1 MTDGDGRS
9 LWRDPT
15 AYLLMATAM
24 MAPFDV
30 NVVGPALPT
39 IAETFGLTDARAGL
53 VISMFAVPGILAG
66 PILGML
72 SDRYGRRPVIIPCL
86 LIYGLAGV
94 AVLAVQEF
102 ILVLLLRFVQ
112 GLVGGSILASLAL
125 TVVGDVYEGHT
136 RNTMMGMTSASVTVT
151 AALAPAIGGALA
163 VISWDAP
170 FAAYGLSVVVAA
182 AVYLF
187 LEEPVR
193 NDNGGSLDFGYLR
206 DALEAVPTRPAIGL
220 YIANFASFALYFGG
234 VLTAVSFIL
243 SDAYG
248 LGSGRI
254 GSLITG
260 AMLVS
265 AVVAVLN
272 GRLVR
277 YATEQQLIAVGFIS
291 YGVGLLGT
299 WLAGSTTAV
308 LGALVFFGIGHGL
321 VLPSVA
327 SGLAG
332 LAPTRYRGGVMSI
345 RTSLVLSSQAVGPPL
360 FTIPA
365 AVVGYGPVLLI
376 AGGLAAVAGGI
387 SVIAV
392 VAR

>member
-1 MTDGDGRS
+1 MTDGDGRA

-24 MAPFDV
+24 VAPFDV

-39 IAETFGLTDARAGL
+39 IAQTFGLSDARAGL
-53 VISMFAVPGILAG
+53 VISMFAVPGIVAG

-94 AVLAVQEF
+94 AVLAVEEF
-102 ILVLLLRFVQ
+102 IFVLVLRFVQ

-125 TVVGDVYEGHT
+125 TVVGDVYEGP
-136 RNTMMGMTSASVTVT
+136 RQNTVMGMTSASVTVT

-182 AVYLF
+182 AVYLK

-193 NDNGGSLDFGYLR
+193 TGTGGSLDFGYLR
-206 DALEAVPTRPAIGL
+206 EALDAVPTRPALGL
-220 YIANFASFALYFGG
+220 YVANFASFTLYFGG

-260 AMLVS
+260 AMLIS
-265 AVVAVLN
+265 AVVALLN
-272 GRLVR
+272 GQLVR
-277 YATEQQLIAVGFIS
+277 IATEQQLIAVGFVS
-291 YGVGLLGT
+291 YGVGLVGT
-299 WLAGSTTAV
+299 WMAGSVMAV

-327 SGLAG
+327 SGLAS
-332 LAPTRYRGGVMSI
+332 LASTRYRGGVMSI
-345 RTSLVLSSQAVGPPL
+345 RTSLVLSSQAAGPPL

-376 AGGLAAVAGGI
+376 AGGLATMAG
-387 SVIAV
+387 VVAV
-392 VAR
+392 VTVAAR

>member
-30 NVVGPALPT
+30 NVIGPALPT